1 MQQALVVTALFSTVT
16 KYVCLRAGCR
26 LGGSCPIPWSPAG
39 SCLPR
44 CSPGRVGIGL
54 FLPAPEN
61 WSGRAA
67 VPRWVS
73 SSTAFVKPHPPQLS
87 AQLLIRTAHYYY
99 NELLASCVKFC
110 QKLLTFFVSMLRK
123 QIVTR
128 AWLHSAIPR
137 KAEQRV
143 LGTGGMLLP
152 PPAARVVDLAGSSN
166 VEGFLT
172 CNLCLM
178 GNNRATQSRLVL
190 RQPPRYSGTSRGET
204 ALTAHGARGGNAA
217 AVGLRA
223 PTPHHLRG
231 LRVCLAATAS
241 ASLLT
246 AVFAWCPGARRG
258 RCWTVFGAVI

>member
-1 MQQALVVTALFSTVT
+1 MKLCALRWSICEVSASHLRWWNPFILALATPQTWGCQSRILRSYMQQALVTALFSTVT

-73 SSTAFVKPHPPQLS
+73 SSTAFVKPHPPQLG
-87 AQLLIRTAHYYY
+87 ARLLIRTAHYYY

-110 QKLLTFFVSMLRK
+110 QKLLTFFVSVLRK

-137 KAEQRV
+137 KAEQQG
-143 LGTGGMLLP
+143 LGTGGRD
-152 PPAARVVDLAGSSN
+152 AVASS
-166 VEGFLT
+166 G
-172 CNLCLM
+172 
-178 GNNRATQSRLVL
+178 
-190 RQPPRYSGTSRGET
+190 
-204 ALTAHGARGGNAA
+204 
-217 AVGLRA
+217 
-223 PTPHHLRG
+223 
-231 LRVCLAATAS
+231 
-241 ASLLT
+241 
-246 AVFAWCPGARRG
+246 CPGR
-258 RCWTVFGAVI
+258 